1 MAASVAERPR
11 PYTAGKPQPLPL
23 PMPANALPPA
33 TRIAFIG
40 GGNMASA
47 IIGGLIQQGLPVS
60 QIEVVEPFEPARAAL
75 LQGFGISAQP
85 TPTAALARAGLVVW
99 AVKPQTF
106 KDAAQQAA
114 PHTQGA
120 LHLSVAAGIRSGSIA
135 QWLSSERIVRAMPN
149 TPALIGQGMTGL
161 YARPAVTAPERAL
174 VEQVVATTGAY
185 LWLEQES
192 LLDAVTALSGSGP
205 AYVFYF
211 LEAMQQA
218 GVELGLTPEQARALA
233 VGTFAGGA
241 HLAAQSA
248 EPLATLRERVTSK
261 GGTTHAA
268 LTALEQAGVKA
279 AFVKAMHA
287 ACVRAAELGDEFGRT
302 PPH

>member
-1 MAASVAERPR
+1 MTTP
-11 PYTAGKPQPLPL
+11 T
-23 PMPANALPPA
+23 LPPT

-47 IIGGLIQQGLPVS
+47 IIGGLIRQGLPATQVM
-60 QIEVVEPFEPARAAL
+60 VVEPFEATRVL
-75 LQGFGISAQP
+75 LKSQHGVQAHP
-85 TPTAALARAGLVVW
+85 TPGPFLADADLIVW
-99 AVKPQTF
+99 AVKPQSF
-106 KDAAQQAA
+106 REAAA
-114 PHTQGA
+114 PVAPFAGRA
-120 LHLSVAAGIRSGSIA
+120 LQLSVMAGIRAADIAAASGSA
-135 QWLSSERIVRAMPN
+135 RIVRCMPN
-149 TPALIGQGMTGL
+149 TPALVGRGMTGL
-161 YARPAVTAPERAL
+161 FDASGAPADRQLAETVIR
-174 VEQVVATTGAY
+174 TTGDV
-185 LWLEQES
+185 LWVEREE

-218 GVELGLTPEQARALA
+218 GTELGLTATQARTLA

-241 HLAAQSA
+241 HLAGASA

>member
-1 MAASVAERPR
+1 MTTP
-11 PYTAGKPQPLPL
+11 T
-23 PMPANALPPA
+23 LPPT

-47 IIGGLIQQGLPVS
+47 IIGGLIRQGLPAAQVM
-60 QIEVVEPFEPARAAL
+60 VVEPFEATRAL
-75 LQGFGISAQP
+75 LNSQHGVQAHP
-85 TPTAALARAGLVVW
+85 TPGPFLADADLIVW
-99 AVKPQTF
+99 AVKPQSF
-106 KDAAQQAA
+106 REAAA
-114 PHTQGA
+114 PVAPFAGRA
-120 LHLSVAAGIRSGSIA
+120 LQLSVMAGIRAADIAAASGSA
-135 QWLSSERIVRAMPN
+135 RIVRCMPN
-149 TPALIGQGMTGL
+149 TPALVGRGMTGL
-161 YARPAVTAPERAL
+161 FDAAGAAADRQLAETVIR
-174 VEQVVATTGAY
+174 TTGDV
-185 LWLEQES
+185 LWVEREEQ
-192 LLDAVTALSGSGP
+192 LDAVTALSGSGP

>member
-1 MAASVAERPR
+1 MTP
-11 PYTAGKPQPLPL
+11 PT
-23 PMPANALPPA
+23 LPPT

-47 IIGGLIQQGLPVS
+47 IIGGLIRQGLPATQVM
-60 QIEVVEPFEPARAAL
+60 VVEPFEATRVLLKSQHGVQAHPAP
-75 LQGFGISAQP
+75 GPF
-85 TPTAALARAGLVVW
+85 LADADLIVW
-99 AVKPQTF
+99 AVKPQSF
-106 KDAAQQAA
+106 REAAA
-114 PHTQGA
+114 PVAPLAGRA
-120 LHLSVAAGIRSGSIA
+120 LQLSVMAGIRAADIAAASGSA
-135 QWLSSERIVRAMPN
+135 RIVRCMPN
-149 TPALIGQGMTGL
+149 TPALVGRGMTGL
-161 YARPAVTAPERAL
+161 FDAEGAAADRQLAETVIR
-174 VEQVVATTGAY
+174 TTGDV
-185 LWLEQES
+185 LWVEREEQ
-192 LLDAVTALSGSGP
+192 LDAVTALSGSGP

>member
-1 MAASVAERPR
+1 MTP
-11 PYTAGKPQPLPL
+11 PT
-23 PMPANALPPA
+23 LPPT

-47 IIGGLIQQGLPVS
+47 IIGGLIRQGLPATQVM
-60 QIEVVEPFEPARAAL
+60 VVEPFEATRVL
-75 LQGFGISAQP
+75 LKSQHGVQAHP
-85 TPTAALARAGLVVW
+85 TPGPFLADADLIVW
-99 AVKPQTF
+99 AVKPQSF
-106 KDAAQQAA
+106 REAAA
-114 PHTQGA
+114 PVAPLAGRA
-120 LHLSVAAGIRSGSIA
+120 LQLSVMAGIRAADIAAASGSA
-135 QWLSSERIVRAMPN
+135 RIVRCMPN
-149 TPALIGQGMTGL
+149 TPALVGRGMTGL
-161 YARPAVTAPERAL
+161 FDASGAPADRQLAETVIR
-174 VEQVVATTGAY
+174 TTGDV
-185 LWLEQES
+185 LWVEREEQ
-192 LLDAVTALSGSGP
+192 LDAVTALSGSGP

>member
-1 MAASVAERPR
+1 MTP
-11 PYTAGKPQPLPL
+11 PT
-23 PMPANALPPA
+23 LPPT

-47 IIGGLIQQGLPVS
+47 IIGGLIRQGLPAAQVM
-60 QIEVVEPFEPARAAL
+60 VVEPFEATRAL
-75 LQGFGISAQP
+75 LNSQHGVQAHPAPGPF
-85 TPTAALARAGLVVW
+85 LADADLIVW
-99 AVKPQTF
+99 AVKPQSF
-106 KDAAQQAA
+106 REAAA
-114 PHTQGA
+114 PVAPLAGRA
-120 LHLSVAAGIRSGSIA
+120 LQLSVMAGIRAADIAAASGSA
-135 QWLSSERIVRAMPN
+135 RIVRCMPN
-149 TPALIGQGMTGL
+149 TPALVGRGMTGL
-161 YARPAVTAPERAL
+161 FDAAGAAADRQLAETVIR
-174 VEQVVATTGAY
+174 TTGDV
-185 LWLEQES
+185 LWVEREEQ
-192 LLDAVTALSGSGP
+192 LDAVTALSGSGP

>member
-1 MAASVAERPR
+1 MTTP
-11 PYTAGKPQPLPL
+11 T
-23 PMPANALPPA
+23 LPPT

-47 IIGGLIQQGLPVS
+47 IIGGLIRQGLPAAQVM
-60 QIEVVEPFEPARAAL
+60 VVEPFEATRAL
-75 LQGFGISAQP
+75 LNSQHGVQAHP
-85 TPTAALARAGLVVW
+85 TPGPFLADADLIVW
-99 AVKPQTF
+99 AVKPQSF
-106 KDAAQQAA
+106 REAAA
-114 PHTQGA
+114 PVAPFAGRA
-120 LHLSVAAGIRSGSIA
+120 LQLSVMAGIRAADIAAASGSA
-135 QWLSSERIVRAMPN
+135 RIVRCMPN
-149 TPALIGQGMTGL
+149 TPALVGRGMTGL
-161 YARPAVTAPERAL
+161 FDAAGAAPDRQLAETVIR
-174 VEQVVATTGAY
+174 TTGDV
-185 LWLEQES
+185 LWVEREEQ
-192 LLDAVTALSGSGP
+192 LDAVTALSGSGP

>member
-1 MAASVAERPR
+1 MTP
-11 PYTAGKPQPLPL
+11 P
-23 PMPANALPPA
+23 ALPPS

-47 IIGGLIQQGLPVS
+47 IIGGLMRQGLPAANI
-60 QIEVVEPFEPARAAL
+60 QVVEPFEAARAAL
-75 LQGFGISAQP
+75 KAQHDIDAAP
-85 TPTAALARAGLVVW
+85 AAAPALADAGLIVW
-99 AVKPQTF
+99 AVKPQSF
-106 KDAAQQAA
+106 REAAA
-114 PHTQGA
+114 PVAPHVGNA
-120 LHLSVAAGIRSGSIA
+120 LQLSVMAGIRAADIAAATGSA
-135 QWLSSERIVRAMPN
+135 RIVRCMPN
-149 TPALIGQGMTGL
+149 TPALVGRGMTGL
-161 YARPAVTAPERAL
+161 FDAAGAAADRQLAETVIR
-174 VEQVVATTGAY
+174 TTGDV
-185 LWLEQES
+185 LWVEREEQ
-192 LLDAVTALSGSGP
+192 LDAVTALSGSGP

-218 GVELGLTPEQARALA
+218 GTELGLTATQARRLA

-241 HLAAQSA
+241 HLAGASA

-268 LTALEQAGVKA
+268 LTALEQAGVQA

>member
-1 MAASVAERPR
+1 MTTP
-11 PYTAGKPQPLPL
+11 T
-23 PMPANALPPA
+23 LPPT

-47 IIGGLIQQGLPVS
+47 IIGGLIRQGLPAAQVM
-60 QIEVVEPFEPARAAL
+60 VVEPFEATRAL
-75 LQGFGISAQP
+75 LNSQHGVQAHP
-85 TPTAALARAGLVVW
+85 TPGPFLADADLIVW
-99 AVKPQTF
+99 AVKPQSF
-106 KDAAQQAA
+106 REAAA
-114 PHTQGA
+114 PVAPFAGRA
-120 LHLSVAAGIRSGSIA
+120 LQLSVMAGIRAADIAAASGSA
-135 QWLSSERIVRAMPN
+135 RIVRCMPN
-149 TPALIGQGMTGL
+149 TPALVGRGMTGL
-161 YARPAVTAPERAL
+161 FDASGAPADRQLAETVIR
-174 VEQVVATTGAY
+174 TTGDV
-185 LWLEQES
+185 LWVEREEQ
-192 LLDAVTALSGSGP
+192 LDAVTALSGSGP

-268 LTALEQAGVKA
+268 LTAMEQAGVKA

>member
-1 MAASVAERPR
+1 MTTP
-11 PYTAGKPQPLPL
+11 T
-23 PMPANALPPA
+23 LPPT

-47 IIGGLIQQGLPVS
+47 IIGGLIRQGLPATQVM
-60 QIEVVEPFEPARAAL
+60 VVEPFEATRVL
-75 LQGFGISAQP
+75 LKSQHGVQAHP
-85 TPTAALARAGLVVW
+85 TPGPFLADADLIVW
-99 AVKPQTF
+99 AVKPQSF
-106 KDAAQQAA
+106 REAAA
-114 PHTQGA
+114 PVAPFAGRA
-120 LHLSVAAGIRSGSIA
+120 LQLSVMAGIRAADIAAASGSA
-135 QWLSSERIVRAMPN
+135 RIVRCMPN
-149 TPALIGQGMTGL
+149 TPALVGRGMTGL
-161 YARPAVTAPERAL
+161 FDAAGAAADRQLAETVIR
-174 VEQVVATTGAY
+174 TTGDV
-185 LWLEQES
+185 LWVEREEQ
-192 LLDAVTALSGSGP
+192 LDAVTALSGSGP

>member
-1 MAASVAERPR
+1 MTP
-11 PYTAGKPQPLPL
+11 P
-23 PMPANALPPA
+23 NLPPT

-47 IIGGLIQQGLPVS
+47 IIGGLIRQGLPATQVM
-60 QIEVVEPFEPARAAL
+60 VVEPFEATRAL
-75 LQGFGISAQP
+75 LNSQHGVQAHPAPGPF
-85 TPTAALARAGLVVW
+85 LADADLIVW
-99 AVKPQTF
+99 AVKPQSF
-106 KDAAQQAA
+106 REAAA
-114 PHTQGA
+114 PVAPLAGRA
-120 LHLSVAAGIRSGSIA
+120 LQLSVMAGIRAADIAAASGSA
-135 QWLSSERIVRAMPN
+135 RIVRCMPN
-149 TPALIGQGMTGL
+149 TPALVGRGMTGL
-161 YARPAVTAPERAL
+161 FDAAGAAADRQLAETVIR
-174 VEQVVATTGAY
+174 TTGDV
-185 LWLEQES
+185 LWVEREEQ
-192 LLDAVTALSGSGP
+192 LDAVTALSGSGP

>member
-1 MAASVAERPR
+1 MTP
-11 PYTAGKPQPLPL
+11 P
-23 PMPANALPPA
+23 NLPPT

-47 IIGGLIQQGLPVS
+47 IIGGLIRQGLPATQVM
-60 QIEVVEPFEPARAAL
+60 VVEPFEATRVL
-75 LQGFGISAQP
+75 LKSQHGVQAHP
-85 TPTAALARAGLVVW
+85 TPGPFLADADLIVW
-99 AVKPQTF
+99 AVKPQSF
-106 KDAAQQAA
+106 REAAA
-114 PHTQGA
+114 PVAPFAGRA
-120 LHLSVAAGIRSGSIA
+120 LQLSVMAGIRAADIAAASGSA
-135 QWLSSERIVRAMPN
+135 RIVRCMPN
-149 TPALIGQGMTGL
+149 TPALVGRGMTGL
-161 YARPAVTAPERAL
+161 FDASGAPADRQLAETVIR
-174 VEQVVATTGAY
+174 TTGDV
-185 LWLEQES
+185 LWVEREEQ
-192 LLDAVTALSGSGP
+192 LDAVTALSGSGP

>member
-1 MAASVAERPR
+1 MTP
-11 PYTAGKPQPLPL
+11 P
-23 PMPANALPPA
+23 NLPPT

-47 IIGGLIQQGLPVS
+47 IIGGLIRQGLPATQVM
-60 QIEVVEPFEPARAAL
+60 VVEPFEATRAL
-75 LQGFGISAQP
+75 LNSQHSVQAHPAPGPF
-85 TPTAALARAGLVVW
+85 LADADLIVW
-99 AVKPQTF
+99 AVKPQSF
-106 KDAAQQAA
+106 REAAA
-114 PHTQGA
+114 PVAPFAGRA
-120 LHLSVAAGIRSGSIA
+120 LQLSVMAGIRAADIAAASGSA
-135 QWLSSERIVRAMPN
+135 RIVRCMPN
-149 TPALIGQGMTGL
+149 TPALVGRGMTGL
-161 YARPAVTAPERAL
+161 FDASGAPADRQLAETVIR
-174 VEQVVATTGAY
+174 TTGDV
-185 LWLEQES
+185 LWVEREEQ
-192 LLDAVTALSGSGP
+192 LDAVTALSGSGP

-218 GVELGLTPEQARALA
+218 GVELGLTPEHARALA

>member
-1 MAASVAERPR
+1 MTTP
-11 PYTAGKPQPLPL
+11 T
-23 PMPANALPPA
+23 LPPT

-47 IIGGLIQQGLPVS
+47 IIGGLIRQGLPATQVM
-60 QIEVVEPFEPARAAL
+60 VVEPFEATRAL
-75 LQGFGISAQP
+75 LNSQHGVQAHPAPGPF
-85 TPTAALARAGLVVW
+85 LADADLIVW
-99 AVKPQTF
+99 AVKPQSF
-106 KDAAQQAA
+106 REAAA
-114 PHTQGA
+114 PVAPFAGRA
-120 LHLSVAAGIRSGSIA
+120 LQLSVMAGIRAADIAAASGSA
-135 QWLSSERIVRAMPN
+135 RIVRCMPN
-149 TPALIGQGMTGL
+149 TPALVGRGMTGL
-161 YARPAVTAPERAL
+161 FDASGAPADRQLAETVIR
-174 VEQVVATTGAY
+174 TTGDV
-185 LWLEQES
+185 LWVEREE

>member
-1 MAASVAERPR
+1 MTTP
-11 PYTAGKPQPLPL
+11 T
-23 PMPANALPPA
+23 LPPT

-47 IIGGLIQQGLPVS
+47 IIGGLIRQGLPAAQVM
-60 QIEVVEPFEPARAAL
+60 VVEPFEATRAL
-75 LQGFGISAQP
+75 LNSHHGVQAHPAPGPF
-85 TPTAALARAGLVVW
+85 LADADLIVW
-99 AVKPQTF
+99 AVKPQSF
-106 KDAAQQAA
+106 REAAA
-114 PHTQGA
+114 PVAPLAGRA
-120 LHLSVAAGIRSGSIA
+120 LQLSVMAGIRAADIAAASGSA
-135 QWLSSERIVRAMPN
+135 RIVRCMPN
-149 TPALIGQGMTGL
+149 TPALVGRGMTGL
-161 YARPAVTAPERAL
+161 FDAAGAAADRQLAETVIR
-174 VEQVVATTGAY
+174 TTGDV
-185 LWLEQES
+185 LWVEREEQ
-192 LLDAVTALSGSGP
+192 LDAVTALSGSGP